1 MLLVHERAQLV
12 EFGRRMRGD
21 ELTVGTSGNL
31 SIRCGDLV
39 AITPSGTAYETLTPE
54 AICVIDLEGK
64 RVDGR
69 LVPSSEVPMHT
80 LVYQSTDAAAVVHTH
95 PLYASTLSVL
105 VDELPA
111 VHYMIALLGG
121 PVRVAPYARYGSP
134 ELAENSVR
142 AMDGRYAVILQNHGA
157 TTWGENLAR
166 AYTRSVY
173 LEWLC
178 RLYYQ
183 ARLLGEPHVLSA
195 QEIGAVGDLLRTYGQ
210 RDAD

>member
-1 MLLVHERAQLV
+1 MLLVHERALLV

-39 AITPSGTAYETLTPE
+39 AITPSGTAYEMLTPE

-80 LVYQSTDAAAVVHTH
+80 LVYQSSDAAAVVHTH

-105 VDELPA
+105 VNELPA
-111 VHYMIALLGG
+111 VQ
-121 PVRVAPYARYGSP
+121 VSP
-134 ELAENSVR
+134 
-142 AMDGRYAVILQNHGA
+142 
-157 TTWGENLAR
+157 
-166 AYTRSVY
+166 
-173 LEWLC
+173 
-178 RLYYQ
+178 
-183 ARLLGEPHVLSA
+183 P
-195 QEIGAVGDLLRTYGQ
+195 
-210 RDAD
+210 

>member
-105 VDELPA
+105 VNELPA

-121 PVRVAPYARYGSP
+121 PVRVAPYAEYGSP
-134 ELAENSVR
+134 ELAASAVLMSSRTSFSPMPAISDSLGHLVHIDQVVLAGQSVR
-142 AMDGRYAVILQNHGA
+142 GDLIQ
-157 TTWGENLAR
+157 LAR
-166 AYTRSVY
+166 EV
-173 LEWLC
+173 
-178 RLYYQ
+178 Q
-183 ARLLGEPHVLSA
+183 PHPV
-195 QEIGAVGDLLRTYGQ
+195 Q
-210 RDAD
+210 